1 MQPLPRP
8 LIALTRGQHGLL
20 TKDQLAA
27 ISRRQRS
34 LAIGSGQLTIVH
46 RDVYRL
52 ASHPETFEQRCLA
65 ACFAAPD
72 AVLSGPTAARLH
84 NVRRVHTDD
93 VHILARRAIELTGVS
108 AHRTTMLGPAD
119 VQMIGPLRVLRPA
132 RLACDLAAF
141 VDDAVLESVIEQML
155 DRGHVTMSTLRS
167 LARQFCT
174 SGRNGS
180 VRLARVLDG
189 RPNWR
194 RPVDSD
200 IELRLV
206 RELERRGL
214 EVATQVPVLLDSGRT
229 IHLDLAVPGIG
240 LGIEVDHVTWHGGRL
255 DAQRDKAR
263 DRELT
268 RLGWTVVRATDD
280 DIERRLVG
288 VADDVFAIAE
298 RLRSSRQSRKAG

>member
-8 LIALTRGQHGLL
+8 LIALARGQHGLL
-20 TKDQLAA
+20 TKDQVAA

-72 AVLSGPTAARLH
+72 AVLSGPTAARLYH
-84 NVRRVHTDD
+84 VRRVHTDD

-108 AHRTTMLGPAD
+108 AHRTTMLGAAD
-119 VQMIGPLRVLRPA
+119 VQMLGPLRVLRPA
-132 RLACDLAAF
+132 RLACDLAAY
-141 VDDAVLESVIEQML
+141 VDDAILESAIEQML
-155 DRGHVTMSTLRS
+155 DRRQFTLSTLRS

-200 IELRLV
+200 IELRLL

-214 EVATQVPVLLDSGRT
+214 EVTTQVPVLLDSGRT
-229 IHLDLAVPGIG
+229 IHLDLAIPDLG

-263 DRELT
+263 DRELM
-268 RLGWTVVRATDD
+268 RLGWTVVRATDED
-280 DIERRLVG
+280 VDRRLMG
-288 VADDVFAIAE
+288 VADDVVAIAE
-298 RLRSSRQSRKAG
+298 RLRVARHSRKAG

>member
-8 LIALTRGQHGLL
+8 LIALARGQHGLL

-72 AVLSGPTAARLH
+72 AVLSGPTAGRIH
-84 NVRRVHTDD
+84 NVRRVRTDD
-93 VHILARRAIELTGVS
+93 VHILARRAIELDGVS
-108 AHRTTMLGPAD
+108 AHRTTLLGPAD
-119 VQMIGPLRVLRPA
+119 VQMVGPLRVLRPA
-132 RLACDLAAF
+132 RLACDLAAY
-141 VDDAVLESVIEQML
+141 VDDAVLESAIEQML
-155 DRGHVTMSTLRS
+155 DRGQFTMSTLRS

-200 IELRLV
+200 IELRLLH
-206 RELERRGL
+206 ELESRGL
-214 EVATQVPVLLDSGRT
+214 DVVTQVPVLLDSGRT
-229 IHLDLAVPGIG
+229 IHLDLAVPDVG

-263 DRELT
+263 DRELM
-268 RLGWTVVRATDD
+268 RLGWTVVRATDE
-280 DIERRLVG
+280 DIERRLIS
-288 VADDVFAIAE
+288 VADDVVAIAE
-298 RLRSSRQSRKAG
+298 RLRVARHSRKAG

>member
-8 LIALTRGQHGLL
+8 LIALARGQHGLL
-20 TKDQLAA
+20 TKDQLAM

-34 LAIGSGQLTIVH
+34 LAIGSGQLTITH
-46 RDVYRL
+46 RYVYRL

-65 ACFAAPD
+65 ACLAAPH
-72 AVLSGPTAARLH
+72 AVLSGPTAGRLH

-119 VQMIGPLRVLRPA
+119 VQMLGPLRVLRPA
-132 RLACDLAAF
+132 RLACDLAAY
-141 VDDAVLESVIEQML
+141 VDDAVLESAIEQML
-155 DRGHVTMSTLRS
+155 DRGQFTMSTLRS
-167 LARQFCT
+167 LARRFCT

-180 VRLARVLDG
+180 ARLARVLDG

-200 IELRLV
+200 IELRLL
-206 RELERRGL
+206 RELASRGL
-214 EVATQVPVLLDSGRT
+214 DVVTQVPVPLDSGRT
-229 IHLDLAVPGIG
+229 VHLDLAVPDVG

-263 DRELT
+263 DRELM
-268 RLGWTVVRATDD
+268 RLGWTVVRATDE
-280 DIERRLVG
+280 DIERRLTS
-288 VADDVFAIAE
+288 VADDVIAIAE
-298 RLRSSRQSRKAG
+298 RLRVARHQRRAG

>member
-189 RPNWR
+189 
-194 RPVDSD
+194 
-200 IELRLV
+200 
-206 RELERRGL
+206 
-214 EVATQVPVLLDSGRT
+214 SGRT

-288 VADDVFAIAE
+288 VADDVIAIAE